1 MDEFLGCSDKMRPQ
15 FVCETAIGNADVN
28 SRAQEES
35 TSEVSEVSESG
46 NAENLNQ

>member
-35 TSEVSEVSESG
+35 TSEVSESG